1 MLNMNYLLADIGKR
15 KCKYFSLIDLSDSYR
30 QIPLTKRSQQIATM
44 STIIGDFSPTTCIF
58 GLKNLPFVFT
68 RLMDKIFSSIRGKYM
83 EFFLDDIIIYSTTFE
98 EHVCHIEQVMIRLQ
112 NAQLTA
118 KPVKTFLCKKTVQ
131 YLGFMINKNG
141 ITTTEENIEKIK
153 NYPIPK
159 TVKEARS
166 YLGLINF
173 YRKHIASF
181 ANYAVKISDLT
192 KKKTGRF
199 VWTKEANEAFEILK
213 KKLITA
219 PILAFPDMK
228 SEEPLILTVD
238 TSSTGHWI
246 CVITTSDIGSYR
258 KIN

>member
-1 MLNMNYLLADIGKR
+1 MPYRTGDDKVT
-15 KCKYFSLIDLSDSYR
+15 KC
-30 QIPLTKRSQQIATM
+30 
-44 STIIGDFSPTTCIF
+44 
-58 GLKNLPFVFT
+58 
-68 RLMDKIFSSIRGKYM
+68 SIN
-83 EFFLDDIIIYSTTFE
+83 S
-98 EHVCHIEQVMIRLQ
+98 
-112 NAQLTA
+112 
-118 KPVKTFLCKKTVQ
+118 KPVKPFLCKKTVQ

-181 ANYAVKISDLT
+181 ANYAVKINYLT
-192 KKKTGRF
+192 KKKTGPF

-213 KKLITA
+213 NKLISA

-238 TSSTGHWI
+238 TSSTGI
-246 CVITTSDIGSYR
+246 GYVLSQRQISDHTGKLIE
-258 KIN
+258 